1 MRLNPS
7 RPNCIGTLALLI
19 CILFPFSKAKSQESP
34 RGGSPF
40 AVSKDSLALRLQGTS
55 VRSSEAF
62 SLESTAA
69 SLGTQVDTVVIR
81 TNGYTNPFVIRQELT
96 VGRGDT
102 LSLQKLEQS
111 QLRVFSLQ
119 LFNTVAI
126 SAKNFSAEDTTATS
140 NDSTIA
146 SIEQI
151 GNRIAA
157 ERGRAT
163 VVLISVTER
172 WYIFPIPF
180 GSLKGVS
187 LSQWLRKPTL
197 ENVSLGLRLQHRNF
211 TGNNNRA
218 SVAFGVGFD
227 PFVQLAY
234 STPYILGSNLTGLDV
249 SATAQR
255 LRNLSVD
262 PETQS
267 VLNYQQPTLSASLG
281 LTQRL
286 SLVDFISG
294 AVSYTRVEV
303 PKSAVEQTSLAAASM
318 NGTDSYFTLGAGY
331 TYSNVDF
338 GQYPTEGFYL
348 NVAATQSGFG
358 ESPEA
363 LNISRGAVDVR
374 GYFKVLPEVF
384 LALRNYTLL
393 TAGGKVPN
401 YARRFIGYGLNIRG
415 YTAEVF
421 EGDNIQFNSLEVRV
435 PLLRPHTVKLGFIPV
450 EQFSYLQYGFFLT
463 AFVDAGAI
471 WYHAQNPEVRSE
483 QTFFAPEKMKFGYGL
498 GLSYIGSYG
507 FTVRFDAAVSDKGA
521 FDFVIDNSVSF

>member
-1 MRLNPS
+1 MLPNPS
-7 RPNCIGTLALLI
+7 RSNGIAALAPLLVS
-19 CILFPFSKAKSQESP
+19 LFFFSEAKSQETP
-34 RGGSPF
+34 RGAAF
-40 AVSKDSLALRLQGTS
+40 AVSKDSLALRLQTTS
-55 VRSSEAF
+55 VKSSEVF
-62 SLESTAA
+62 PLEATSQA
-69 SLGTQVDTVVIR
+69 LGTRIDTVIIR

-96 VGRGDT
+96 VERGDT

-119 LFNTVAI
+119 LFNTVAV
-126 SAKNFSAEDTTATS
+126 SAKYFFADDTAATS

-151 GNRIAA
+151 GTRIAA

-218 SVAFGVGFD
+218 SVAFGIGYD

-249 SATAQR
+249 SATLQR
-255 LRNLSVD
+255 VRNLSVD
-262 PETQS
+262 PETAS
-267 VLNYQQPTLSASLG
+267 ILNYQQPTLSLSLG
-281 LTQRL
+281 LTERL

-294 AVSYTRVEV
+294 AIGYTRIEV
-303 PKSAVEQTSLAAASM
+303 PKSAVEQTALAAAAM
-318 NGTDSYFTLGAGY
+318 DGMDVYFSLGAAY

-348 NVAATQSGFG
+348 NVSATQSGFG
-358 ESPEA
+358 GSAEA
-363 LNISRGAVDVR
+363 VGISRGAVDVR

-384 LALRNYTLL
+384 LAMRNYTLL

-401 YARRFIGYGLNIRG
+401 YARRFIGYGLNVRG

-435 PLLRPHTVKLGFIPV
+435 PLLRPRTVKLGFIPV

-463 AFVDAGAI
+463 AFVDA
-471 WYHAQNPEVRSE
+471 
-483 QTFFAPEKMKFGYGL
+483 
-498 GLSYIGSYG
+498 
-507 FTVRFDAAVSDKGA
+507 
-521 FDFVIDNSVSF
+521 